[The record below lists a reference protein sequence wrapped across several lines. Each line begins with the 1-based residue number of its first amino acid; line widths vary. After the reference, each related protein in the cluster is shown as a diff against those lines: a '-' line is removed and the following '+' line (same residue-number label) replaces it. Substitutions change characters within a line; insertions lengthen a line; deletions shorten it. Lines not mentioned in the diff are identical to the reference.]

1 MRVKCTREQIMRNIA
16 VILKHNPQKVA
27 QLEKVGEITCH
38 LTSDDHVN
46 ITVELYRG
54 VARYLIEGTRCRAT
68 VTANLRTME
77 LTRKPRNEKPWSEAW
92 TDCQIG
98 DIIRLYHD
106 ITEEDKK

>member
-1 MRVKCTREQIMRNIA
+1 MRIKCTREQVMRNIA
-16 VILKHNPQKVA
+16 VILKHNPEKVA
-27 QLEKVGEITCH
+27 QLEKVGDITFH

-46 ITVELYRG
+46 ITAELYRDG
-54 VARYLIEGTRCRAT
+54 IARYLIEGTRCRAT

-92 TDCQIG
+92 TDAWVY

-106 ITEEDKK
+106 ITEEG